1 MDLSEI
7 DFSDFTITIVGLGLI
22 GGSFAIALR
31 ELNPRKLLAIDIDE
45 GVIKTAENMGIID
58 KGYID
63 PKIPLEKSD
72 IVITCIYPNLTV
84 KFVNDNMD
92 NFKSGAI
99 ITDTAGIKEKLIEE
113 IYTCIRED
121 IDFIGGHPMAGRES
135 KGLAYASKDIFNNAN
150 YLITPTDKN
159 KKENIDNIEK
169 LIKAIG
175 FKNIVKLGPRQH
187 DEIIAFTS
195 HLPHIMA
202 SALINSD
209 SRRDTKFFVAGS
221 YRDATRVAKI
231 NSELWTELI
240 MDNRNNT
247 LKQIEIFEN
256 SIADFKKAIISNDKD
271 SLKALFKKGC
281 QKREELI

>member
-1 MDLSEI
+1 MSEI

-31 ELNPRKLLAIDIDE
+31 ELNPKKLLAIDIDE

-84 KFVNDNMD
+84 KFINDNMD

-221 YRDATRVAKI
+221 YKDATRVAKI

-281 QKREELI
+281 QKGRN